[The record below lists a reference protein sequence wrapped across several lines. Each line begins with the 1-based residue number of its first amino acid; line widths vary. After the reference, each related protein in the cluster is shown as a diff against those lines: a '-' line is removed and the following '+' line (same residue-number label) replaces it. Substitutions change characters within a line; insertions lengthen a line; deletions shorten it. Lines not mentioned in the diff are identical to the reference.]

1 MGERRM
7 NKAEQEYLDYLS
19 YERGYS
25 PKTID
30 SYQRDI
36 DKFFVFLA
44 TNEVTFSDAK
54 KQTVRTWLAEELGKG
69 ISARS
74 CQRRMSAL
82 RGFYAFAVKRRYVSI
97 NPFSM
102 VHAPKKPI
110 RYPKALTLEEVEAL
124 FNANSRRTDPL
135 KVRDQAI
142 LELLYASGMRASEL
156 VNLTYRQIDYRSR
169 MIRVFGK
176 GRKERLVPFSETAK
190 IAMDYYFKNQRDSL
204 LAHRKNPIPV
214 DAFFVSNNGRK
225 LTVRGLEYIL
235 EEVQSKTGIYYGL
248 HPHELRHTFATHLLE
263 GGADLRLIQE
273 LLGHASLNT
282 TQVYTH
288 VSAKAMK
295 QEYEE
300 HFPRNGKK

>member
-1 MGERRM
+1 
-7 NKAEQEYLDYLS
+7 
-19 YERGYS
+19 
-25 PKTID
+25 
-30 SYQRDI
+30 
-36 DKFFVFLA
+36 
-44 TNEVTFSDAK
+44 
-54 KQTVRTWLAEELGKG
+54 
-69 ISARS
+69 
-74 CQRRMSAL
+74 
-82 RGFYAFAVKRRYVSI
+82 
-97 NPFSM
+97 M

-124 FNANSRRTDPL
+124 FSANARREDPL

-190 IAMDYYFKNQRDSL
+190 IAMDYYFRNQRDSL
-204 LAHRKNPIPV
+204 LAHRRNPIPV
-214 DAFFVSNNGRK
+214 DAFFVSKIGRK
-225 LTVRGLEYIL
+225 LSVRGLEYIL
-235 EEVQSKTGIYYGL
+235 AEIQSKTGIYYGL

-282 TQVYTH
+282 TQIYTH

-295 QEYEE
+295 EEYEE
-300 HFPRNGKK
+300 HFPRKGK

>member
-1 MGERRM
+1 M
-7 NKAEQEYLDYLS
+7 NKAEHDYLL
-19 YERGYS
+19 YLEQERRYS
-25 PKTID
+25 PRTTD
-30 SYQRDI
+30 AYRRDL
-36 DKFFVFLA
+36 DKYFAFLLK
-44 TNEVTFSDAK
+44 NEITFTDAK
-54 KQTVRTWLAEELGKG
+54 KQTIRTFLAQELAHG

-82 RGFYAFAVKRRYVSI
+82 RGFYAFCVKRRYAVF
-97 NPFSM
+97 NPAAL
-102 VHAPKKPI
+102 VHSPKKGI
-110 RYPKALTLEEVEAL
+110 RYPQVLSYEEVVKL
-124 FNANSRRTDPL
+124 FNANAERNDPL

-156 VNLTYRQIDYRSR
+156 CALTARQIDYRSR

-176 GRKERLVPFSETAK
+176 GKKERLVPFSEPAK
-190 IAMDYYFKNQRDSL
+190 IAMDYYFRNQRDSL
-204 LAHRKNPIPV
+204 LAHRRNPIPV
-214 DAFFVSNNGRK
+214 DAFFVSKIGRK
-225 LTVRGLEYIL
+225 LSVRGLEYIL
-235 EEVQSKTGIYYGL
+235 AEIQSKAGIYYGL

-300 HFPRNGKK
+300 QIGRASCRERV